1 MFLLIIFHHQKN
13 FPSAPSSV
21 YLAHLSTINVSACCV
36 DGARTALAI
45 CFCGKERI
53 SRFFFW
59 LFLIFLSKRQVFFM
73 IIFFSRPSTHFSL
86 SRNNF
91 FLIDLKT
98 VHWAICERFLTN
110 RLAICR
116 LQLFAAINYKLN
128 FPIRQERMTHVEVEI
143 SIFLRL
149 SNGTSNKSV
158 DRHLTL
164 ELFNCDLK
172 SISLP
177 NSPLQSI
184 IGQWFACSR
193 LIKLDSSIRS
203 RKIAKILLQLRGIT
217 SVNYQNERETEVEK
231 NIMKMFVSTIATRR
245 VKRHKKSRKKNFKI
259 VSLLVS
265 HTKLSRHESNHFFFF
280 FSLDSASPKRL
291 RTHAETTPSSQTPTM
306 MMREYGAA
314 VIGRIASA
322 FDWTTFSGAKSGKRW
337 KSERREI

>member
-1 MFLLIIFHHQKN
+1 MLLNCEGKQKPKSVFINNFPPSEKFPIGAQFCLPRSSLHDKCFSLLCWRRSNGFGDLFLREGKN
-13 FPSAPSSV
+13 FSFFF
-21 YLAHLSTINVSACCV
+21 
-36 DGARTALAI
+36 LAI
-45 CFCGKERI
+45 FNFPFKTT
-53 SRFFFW
+53 SF
-59 LFLIFLSKRQVFFM
+59 FFM
-73 IIFFSRPSTHFSL
+73 IIFFFRPSTHFSL

-203 RKIAKILLQLRGIT
+203 RK
-217 SVNYQNERETEVEK
+217 
-231 NIMKMFVSTIATRR
+231 
-245 VKRHKKSRKKNFKI
+245 
-259 VSLLVS
+259 
-265 HTKLSRHESNHFFFF
+265 
-280 FSLDSASPKRL
+280 
-291 RTHAETTPSSQTPTM
+291 
-306 MMREYGAA
+306 
-314 VIGRIASA
+314 
-322 FDWTTFSGAKSGKRW
+322 
-337 KSERREI
+337 